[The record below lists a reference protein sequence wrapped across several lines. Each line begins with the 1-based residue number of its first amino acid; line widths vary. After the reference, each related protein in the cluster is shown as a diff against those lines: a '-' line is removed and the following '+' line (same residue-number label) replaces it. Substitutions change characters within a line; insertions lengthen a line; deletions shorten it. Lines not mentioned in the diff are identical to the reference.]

1 MSNMRIQLAERRA
14 ALVCKAAQ
22 QRIEFTAAFG
32 PYRAPLKLADQGLN
46 AARYIAK
53 HPAILAGVVALAVA
67 VKPKRW
73 YFLMESGWMAWRLAL
88 AAKRRLD
95 D

>member
-1 MSNMRIQLAERRA
+1 MSNKRIQLAERRA

-22 QRIEFTAAFG
+22 QRIEFTAACG

-46 AARYIAK
+46 AARFITN
-53 HPAILAGVVALAVA
+53 HPVIIAGVVALAVA

-73 YFLMESGWMAWRLAL
+73 YFLLESGWMAWRLAI
-88 AAKRRLD
+88 AAKRRFD
-95 D
+95 V